1 MLAVDMTRFSR
12 VNECMGAM
20 AGDELL
26 ITFARR
32 LVSALRPSDVL
43 ARTSGDEF
51 GILMRLDRGPGDAL
65 RAAERIKAVLT
76 LPFRLSELEIRV
88 DCAIG
93 CAILNQGV
101 ASADEVFR
109 NAQFALKNAK
119 QTRHHPDLRAGPG
132 RGGPPPLQ
140 HGDRIARARSRP
152 TASTLAYQPL
162 IELKTG
168 RVAGFEALARW
179 TDDEGRVIPPDEF
192 IPVAEESGL
201 IVQLGRWALE
211 TATRTLA
218 DWDRAAGMRA
228 ADRRQRQHVA
238 DPDQPRRRR
247 RRRLRRAGRERHFRR
262 AAHRRAHRKRD
273 HPGSGARRQG
283 AERAEAARRARR
295 DGRFRHRL
303 HLARLDAAAADRRAQ
318 DRPALRRRR

>member
-12 VNECMGAM
+12 VNECMGAI

-119 QTRHHPDLRAGPG
+119 SMRHHPDLRAGPG

-140 HGDRIARARSRP
+140 HGDRTARARSRP
-152 TASTLAYQPL
+152 TA
-162 IELKTG
+162 
-168 RVAGFEALARW
+168 
-179 TDDEGRVIPPDEF
+179 
-192 IPVAEESGL
+192 
-201 IVQLGRWALE
+201 
-211 TATRTLA
+211 
-218 DWDRAAGMRA
+218 
-228 ADRRQRQHVA
+228 
-238 DPDQPRRRR
+238 
-247 RRRLRRAGRERHFRR
+247 
-262 AAHRRAHRKRD
+262 
-273 HPGSGARRQG
+273 
-283 AERAEAARRARR
+283 
-295 DGRFRHRL
+295 
-303 HLARLDAAAADRRAQ
+303 
-318 DRPALRRRR
+318 